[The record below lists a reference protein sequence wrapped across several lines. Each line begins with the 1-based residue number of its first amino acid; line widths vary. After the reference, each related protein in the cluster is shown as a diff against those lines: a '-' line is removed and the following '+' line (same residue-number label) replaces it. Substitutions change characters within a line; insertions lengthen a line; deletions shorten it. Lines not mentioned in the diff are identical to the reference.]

1 MDAIAE
7 IRRLYF
13 ATTRATIQRDIEK
26 AIGLLKTLT
35 TEDDRERATVFMD
48 GLSQM
53 RSEWGV
59 RPGGPGGSGDAGTTG
74 TRKKAA
80 HAPKTPHA
88 PKAPPVKKR

>member
-1 MDAIAE
+1 MDAIAK

-26 AIGLLKTLT
+26 AIDLLKTLT
-35 TEDDRERATVFMD
+35 TEDERERATVFMD

-59 RPGGPGGSGDAGTTG
+59 RPGGSGG
-74 TRKKAA
+74 
-80 HAPKTPHA
+80 
-88 PKAPPVKKR
+88 KR